1 MTLPNTPQPSV
12 RERFEAAVA
21 AHVSGS
27 LLRDPAAQEVVDAY
41 FDHLLALLAR
51 VPVARHGRPTPWLS
65 AHEVQQLLVSM
76 SLQCINNVAA
86 TCAAHLKSER
96 PTMALEEWFDEH
108 RSSPYPSAIERQELS
123 RQSGLSDQQVKT
135 WFVNKRA
142 RSKVGRS

>member
-21 AHVSGS
+21 AQVSES
-27 LLRDPAAQEVVDAY
+27 LLRDPAAQEVVDA
-41 FDHLLALLAR
+41 FFEHLLVCLQRMQNACLSR
-51 VPVARHGRPTPWLS
+51 STPWLS
-65 AHEVQQLLVSM
+65 ALELQQLLASM

-86 TCAAHLKSER
+86 TCAAHPKSER

-142 RSKVGRS
+142 RSKVDRS